1 MGVRVN
7 LEILLP
13 KNNSRFQA
21 VGLLNTGFEGEK
33 PEVLIPVR
41 LAEKLR
47 LWPRLPE
54 NVEVRSFE
62 TPAGLTRMYYLE
74 DIAEVSVEREAFI
87 KCSLIVSEL
96 EHEVLLNDYSIKGL
110 GIVIEDPAEG
120 LWRFRNETKI
130 RQSLPPQYW

>member
-41 LAEKLR
+41 LAERLK

-54 NVEVRSFE
+54 NAELRNFE
-62 TPAGLTRMYYLE
+62 TPAGLARMYYLD
-74 DIAEVSVEREAFI
+74 DIAEVSVEGEATI

-120 LWRFRNETKI
+120 LWRFRSETKI